1 MSLSAQYDSQVTPD
15 TGVCK
20 NPYRQRSP
28 KRTYL
33 PITGLYMFT
42 YLKAR
47 QSFFH
52 VRLLFQPVSRWPVR
66 IFVAAWPYAATKE
79 QGLEHSNVG
88 LELVHTNT
96 HTHTHTYTNC
106 AVAQHFLPVHQPK
119 LHKYG
124 PRARRVGG
132 GGGCCAKGGDAGE
145 ADGCVASGWAGGQVG
160 PGRVSH
166 ITRLCVQPGPCP
178 VRNRLPLSASVH
190 RLSHHSL
197 LCSCQRLLLS
207 ASVHRLS
214 RGRWEV
220 SPSKPWHKPGATTA
234 AKAAAAAAAAER
246 CAPRLQNGMP
256 AAVDNR

>member
-96 HTHTHTYTNC
+96 HTHTHTHTPIAQSRSTFCLYTSPNYTNM
-106 AVAQHFLPVHQPK
+106 
-119 LHKYG
+119 
-124 PRARRVGG
+124 ARERG
-132 GGGCCAKGGDAGE
+132 
-145 ADGCVASGWAGGQVG
+145 AS
-160 PGRVSH
+160 
-166 ITRLCVQPGPCP
+166 
-178 VRNRLPLSASVH
+178 
-190 RLSHHSL
+190 
-197 LCSCQRLLLS
+197 
-207 ASVHRLS
+207 
-214 RGRWEV
+214 
-220 SPSKPWHKPGATTA
+220 
-234 AKAAAAAAAAER
+234 AAAEAAALKAAMR
-246 CAPRLQNGMP
+246 ERQMAASLVAGLEAKLAPGG
-256 AAVDNR
+256 